1 MKISEKIRHCF
12 GKNVCSLSRLTLK
25 QTFSRRTLYRVK
37 NGEVTTK
44 TAGRLAKILG
54 VDITD
59 LIETTED

>member
-1 MKISEKIRHCF
+1 MKISEKKLDIALA
-12 GKNVCSLSRLTLK
+12 KKSMSLTDLRSD
-25 QTFSRRTLYRVK
+25 FSSCTLYRVK

>member
-1 MKISEKIRHCF
+1 MKISEKKLDIALAKKCM
-12 GKNVCSLSRLTLK
+12 SLTDLRSDI
-25 QTFSRRTLYRVK
+25 SSCTLYRVK

>member
-1 MKISEKIRHCF
+1 MKISEKKLDIALAKKCM
-12 GKNVCSLSRLTLK
+12 SLTYLRSD
-25 QTFSRRTLYRVK
+25 FSSCTLYRVK